1 MFACLLYFLAAC
13 WLMRLCLCTVFF
25 LGGGNGGG
33 GPPYPLTLACVHRM
47 GRRRLRRRR
56 GECPT
61 PLNFIHTHALTNT
74 PKYIRDESESPA
86 QCVTIFPRVFRIFI
100 SAGWRAPKKEKRVVE
115 TIRNNEC
122 LRRYIRVTLLL
133 EMQLAIFAGKTPNGH
148 RA

>member
-25 LGGGNGGG
+25 FLAAATAVLPTHSHSPVYTGWAEGDSAAAESAQL
-33 GPPYPLTLACVHRM
+33 PSTLYTR
-47 GRRRLRRRR
+47 
-56 GECPT
+56 
-61 PLNFIHTHALTNT
+61 THSQTRQNIYGTRANR
-74 PKYIRDESESPA
+74 PRSVSQFFHVCFGFSSPRDGA
-86 QCVTIFPRVFRIFI
+86 PRN
-100 SAGWRAPKKEKRVVE
+100 KKKRVVE
-115 TIRNNEC
+115 TTRNNEC